1 MLVFAYREQMNRNPN
16 NEMPGRGMRGRRQM
30 WWEPRSAAQTAA
42 LHPNPRLLGFG
53 RCGADE
59 RLWAGT
65 PRRGILSHRST
76 DASARRPYWPFANAD
91 KQLPSPLSSLL
102 GVLVDVLMALTFV

>member
-16 NEMPGRGMRGRRQM
+16 NEMPGRGMRGRRQI

-42 LHPNPRLLGFG
+42 LHPNPRLLAL
-53 RCGADE
+53 RRRDADE
-59 RLWAGT
+59 RPWVGT
-65 PRRGILSHRST
+65 PGQSVRSHLNT
-76 DASARRPYWPFANAD
+76 DASARRPYRLFANAD